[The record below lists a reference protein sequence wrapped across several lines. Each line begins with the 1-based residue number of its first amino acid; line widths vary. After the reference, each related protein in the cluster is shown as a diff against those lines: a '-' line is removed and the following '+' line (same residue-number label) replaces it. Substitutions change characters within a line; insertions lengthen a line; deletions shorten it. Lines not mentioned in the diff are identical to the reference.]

1 MSLEEDL
8 ASVKRSIL
16 HHQQNKNAVGVEKM
30 RRIEQQILKKMQSS
44 KPGEN
49 AVDRALRLTKGDA
62 AVDKATADAKAFLND
77 RYDRF
82 AALDLPTN
90 LAKPF
95 EDIEN
100 LPGVDYPQA
109 FQSPVK
115 GGGRVRIGT
124 EFEMNDVTGER
135 TIVPSADPVEKGK
148 ALTLFEGTQQ
158 EALQSKFGQDAASI
172 PNKTEYVQRQIM
184 RRMGLPA
191 VMNNEGDAKTAT
203 DFKVGNKK
211 IDGQTHRT
219 TWERPKLQA
228 YTWINGPNETPW
240 DNQQMPESGRQASAD
255 NVKNIILDEM
265 DANPGR
271 GLQGAIT
278 DLGED
283 GVLSGSRSTDYAPTV
298 GKLFQEGKYKKD
310 AIFMS
315 DYEPS
320 FHIKNK
326 KARDTIAKAPKDIRM
341 QDLNRARAVVNSM
354 GSDELAQSLEAFP
367 NETQEGK
374 FPGRTQLHIMPSE
387 ERAKQF
393 TVSGDQIRKD
403 TPQVRQFLD
412 ESPSFIRKAGKVL
425 RNPAVKAAGVA
436 LGAIPVLGDAAD
448 ATTGTYDA
456 VTKTGDQQVRGAGN
470 AAAGI
475 AGLTAVAAP
484 AAAPVLA
491 PVSVGLG
498 VGNAAADWTK
508 ERRSKDKKY
517 TSNTGLT
524 SAHIHTP
531 EAPVTIQ
538 APSAQPIVSET
549 QRRRNARRGT
559 PGTVKSKPGA
569 NAGAWWNKALGALG
583 LQ

>member
-1 MSLEEDL
+1 MSLESDYQS
-8 ASVKRSIL
+8 AIQSVQDHLYKGNQAEADRMRGVAAQIRKQMEVSKRTTGDPVR
-16 HHQQNKNAVGVEKM
+16 K
-30 RRIEQQILKKMQSS
+30 
-44 KPGEN
+44 
-49 AVDRALRLTKGDA
+49 ALRKVSGEA
-62 AVDKATADAKAFLND
+62 ALERATADAKAFLTD

-82 AALDLPTN
+82 AALDLPTD

-95 EDIEN
+95 EDVEN
-100 LPGVDYPQA
+100 LSGVDYPQA

-124 EFEMNDVTGER
+124 EFEVNDVTGER

-158 EALQSKFGQDAASI
+158 QALQSRFGQDAAEI
-172 PNKTEYVQRQIM
+172 PNKTEYVQRQVM

-191 VMNNEGDAKTAT
+191 VMNNEGDSKTAT

-228 YTWINGPNETPW
+228 YTWLNGPNESPW
-240 DNQQMPESGRQASAD
+240 DNQQMAPSQRQASAD

-271 GLQGAIT
+271 GLQGAVT

-283 GVLSGSRSTDYAPTV
+283 GVISGSRNTDYMPTP
-298 GKLFQEGKYKKD
+298 GKLFQEGDLKKD

-320 FHIKNK
+320 FHIQNRN
-326 KARDTIAKAPKDIRM
+326 AGDTISKAPKDIRM
-341 QDLNRARAVVNSM
+341 QDLNRARATVNSM

-367 NETQEGK
+367 NELGRGNTK

-412 ESPSFIRKAGKVL
+412 ESPSFVRKASRVL
-425 RNPAVKAAGVA
+425 RNPAVKATGLA

-448 ATTGTYDA
+448 AATGTIDA
-456 VTKTGDQQVRGAGN
+456 VTKKGDEQVRGAGN
-470 AAAGI
+470 AAAGLT
-475 AGLTAVAAP
+475 GLASVAAP

-491 PVSVGLG
+491 PVSIGLG
-498 VGNAAADWTK
+498 AGNLLADVTK
-508 ERRSKDKKY
+508 ERRAKDKKY
-517 TSNTGLT
+517 TANTG
-524 SAHIHTP
+524 SIDPFIHS
-531 EAPVTIQ
+531 EDAPVTISG
-538 APSAQPIVSET
+538 PSAVTSET
-549 QRRRNARRGT
+549 QRRRNARRSTHG
-559 PGTVKSKPGA
+559 VKARPSTGA
-569 NAGAWWNKALGALG
+569 GWWNKALGALG
-583 LQ
+583 L

>member
-1 MSLEEDL
+1 MSLESDL
-8 ASVKRSIL
+8 ASVRKSIL
-16 HHQQNKNAVGVEKM
+16 THQQNNNSVAVEQM
-30 RRIEQQILKKMQSS
+30 SRIEKQILSKMQSS

-62 AVDKATADAKAFLND
+62 ALDRATADAKAFLND

-82 AALDLPTN
+82 AALDLPTD

-95 EDIEN
+95 EDVEN
-100 LPGVDYPQA
+100 LSGVDYPQA

-124 EFEMNDVTGER
+124 EFEVNDVTGER

-158 EALQSKFGQDAASI
+158 QALQSRFGQDAAEI

-203 DFKVGNKK
+203 DFRVGSKKV
-211 IDGQTHRT
+211 DGQTHRT
-219 TWERPKLQA
+219 TWDRPKLQA
-228 YTWINGPNETPW
+228 YTWINGPDETPF
-240 DNQQMPESGRQASAD
+240 DNQQMPQSQRQASAD

-271 GLQGAIT
+271 GLQGAVT

-283 GVLSGSRSTDYAPTV
+283 RVLSGSRSTDYMPTV
-298 GKLFQEGKYKKD
+298 GKLFQEGEYKKD

-320 FHIKNK
+320 FHIQNRN
-326 KARDTIAKAPKDIRM
+326 AGDTISKAPKDIRM

-367 NETQEGK
+367 NETQGGK

-387 ERAKQF
+387 QRARQF
-393 TVSGDQIRKD
+393 TVSGDQIRKE

-412 ESPSFIRKAGKVL
+412 ESHSFVRKAGKVL
-425 RNPAVKAAGVA
+425 RNPVVRGAGVA

-448 ATTGTYDA
+448 AATGTYDA
-456 VTKTGDQQVRGAGN
+456 VTKKGDQQVRGAGN
-470 AAAGI
+470 AVAGI
-475 AGLTAVAAP
+475 TGLASVAAP
-484 AAAPVLA
+484 VAAPVLA
-491 PVSVGLG
+491 PVSIGLG
-498 VGNAAADWTK
+498 TGNLLADATK
-508 ERRSKDKKY
+508 ERRANDKKY
-517 TSNTGLT
+517 TANTG
-524 SAHIHTP
+524 SVDPFIHS
-531 EAPVTIQ
+531 EAAPVTISG
-538 APSAQPIVSET
+538 PSAVTSET
-549 QRRRNARRGT
+549 QRRRNARRSTHG
-559 PGTVKSKPGA
+559 VKARPSTGA
-569 NAGAWWNKALGALG
+569 GWWNKALGALG

>member
-1 MSLEEDL
+1 M
-8 ASVKRSIL
+8 RR
-16 HHQQNKNAVGVEKM
+16 VEK
-30 RRIEQQILKKMQSS
+30 QILDKMQAS

-62 AVDKATADAKAFLND
+62 AIDKATADAKAFLND

-82 AALDLPTN
+82 AALDLPTD

-95 EDIEN
+95 EDVEN
-100 LPGVDYPQA
+100 LSGVDYPQA

-148 ALTLFEGTQQ
+148 ALTLFEGTHQ
-158 EALQSKFGQDAASI
+158 EALQSKFGRDAAEI

-203 DFKVGNKK
+203 DFKVGSKK

-228 YTWINGPNETPW
+228 YTWINGPDETPF
-240 DNQQMPESGRQASAD
+240 DNQQMLESERQASAD

-271 GLQGAIT
+271 GLQGAVT

-283 GVLSGSRSTDYAPTV
+283 SVLSGSRSTDYMPTV
-298 GKLFQEGKYKKD
+298 GKLFQEGEYKKD

-326 KARDTIAKAPKDIRM
+326 KARDTISKAPKDIRM
-341 QDLNRARAVVNSM
+341 QDLNRARDVVNSM
-354 GSDELAQSLEAFP
+354 GSDELAQSLKAFP
-367 NETQEGK
+367 NETQGGK

-387 ERAKQF
+387 ERARQF
-393 TVSGDQIRKD
+393 TVSGDQIRKE

-425 RNPAVKAAGVA
+425 RNPAVKATGLA

-448 ATTGTYDA
+448 AATGTYDA

-475 AGLTAVAAP
+475 TGLASVAAP

-491 PVSVGLG
+491 PVSIGLG
-498 VGNAAADWTK
+498 AGNLLADVTK
-508 ERRSKDKKY
+508 ERRARDKKY
-517 TSNTGLT
+517 TANTG
-524 SAHIHTP
+524 SVDPFIHSDT
-531 EAPVTIQ
+531 APVTISG
-538 APSAQPIVSET
+538 PSAVTSET
-549 QRRRNARRGT
+549 QRRRNARRSTHG
-559 PGTVKSKPGA
+559 VKSKPGA

>member
-1 MSLEEDL
+1 MSLEGDL
-8 ASVKRSIL
+8 ASVRRSIL
-16 HHQQNKNAVGVEKM
+16 NHQQNKNTAGVEQM
-30 RRIEQQILKKMQSS
+30 RRIEKQILKKIQAS
-44 KPGEN
+44 KPKID
-49 AVDRALRLTKGDA
+49 ALDR
-62 AVDKATADAKAFLND
+62 ATADAKAFLND

-82 AALDLPTN
+82 AALDLPID
-90 LAKPF
+90 LAKRF
-95 EDIEN
+95 ENIEN
-100 LPGVDYPQA
+100 LSGIDYPQA
-109 FQSPVK
+109 FQTPVK

-148 ALTLFEGTQQ
+148 ALTLFEGTHQQ
-158 EALQSKFGQDAASI
+158 ALQSKFGQDAASI

-191 VMNNEGDAKTAT
+191 VMNNESDSKTAT
-203 DFKVGNKK
+203 DFKVDNKK

-228 YTWINGPNETPW
+228 YTWINGPDETPW
-240 DNQQMPESGRQASAD
+240 DNQQMPQSERQASAD

-271 GLQGAIT
+271 GLQGAVT

-283 GVLSGSRSTDYAPTV
+283 GVLTGARSTDYAPTV
-298 GKLFQEGKYKKD
+298 GKLFQEGEYKKD

-341 QDLNRARAVVNSM
+341 QDLNRARDVVNSM

-393 TVSGDQIRKD
+393 TVSGDQIKID
-403 TPQVRQFLD
+403 KPQVRQFLD
-412 ESPSFIRKAGKVL
+412 ESPSFVRKAGGVL

-448 ATTGTYDA
+448 AATGTYDA

-470 AAAGI
+470 AAAGVT
-475 AGLTAVAAP
+475 GLAAIAAP
-484 AAAPVLA
+484 ALA
-491 PVSVGLG
+491 PVSIGLG
-498 VGNAAADWTK
+498 TGNLAADITK
-508 ERRSKDKKY
+508 ERRARDSKY
-517 TSNTGLT
+517 TANAPSVDK
-524 SAHIHTP
+524 HIHS
-531 EAPVTIQ
+531 EAAPVTISG
-538 APSAQPIVSET
+538 PSAVTSET
-549 QRRRNARRGT
+549 QRRRNARRSTHG
-559 PGTVKSKPGA
+559 VKSRPSTASG
-569 NAGAWWNKALGALG
+569 WWNEALNALG